1 MKIESLSP
9 LSSAPLHRKGR
20 SSGNGASNFASQLTG
35 DVAGPR
41 SVSGATAVTAVDAL
55 LGLQEVSEAPLGRE
69 QARRHGEALLK
80 QLDEQRHTLPIGALP
95 LIQLE
100 RLAETLNVRRG
111 EIDDP
116 RLGEVAD
123 EIELRAA
130 VELAKLGR

>member
-41 SVSGATAVTAVDAL
+41 SVSGATAVTPRTAAILPVHFA
-55 LGLQEVSEAPLGRE
+55 GRPCNMDRIV
-69 QARRHGEALLK
+69 A
-80 QLDEQRHTLPIGALP
+80 
-95 LIQLE
+95 
-100 RLAETLNVRRG
+100 TLNVRRG